1 LHIDTGEKLQLP
13 EGKTAEEENTYFSLE
28 EILTKS

>member
-1 LHIDTGEKLQLP
+1 MNTGEKLQLP

-28 EILTKS
+28 ERLTKS